1 MAWREDPARCR
12 LAEEAARRAAA
23 GLEAGPVLA
32 GLRRLTIAGLLA
44 DGPAPRRSQDLA
56 GIARAVCGAAD
67 QAARRRPGWLYAMVP
82 PDDPLPVAVHRTL
95 LQAALL
101 SALRGVLGC
110 PGARGVLQCEA
121 AGPGVRL
128 RFQGGRPDPDTA
140 DLWRR
145 CAREGSGAAA
155 FGGGPVFTAAAWLP
169 LGKTPPPP
177 APDARDL
184 LRDRYSLVYQFL
196 GEWSAD
202 PGR

>member
-1 MAWREDPARCR
+1 MTT
-12 LAEEAARRAAA
+12 A
-23 GLEAGPVLA
+23 GLQQPPP
-32 GLRRLTIAGLLA
+32 
-44 DGPAPRRSQDLA
+44 PAQPDLA

-82 PDDPLPVAVHRTL
+82 LDDPLPVAVHRTL

-145 CAREGSGAAA
+145 CAREGGGARRSAGAGVHRGSLAAA
-155 FGGGPVFTAAAWLP
+155 GRPTA
-169 LGKTPPPP
+169 T
-177 APDARDL
+177 PDARDL

>member
-1 MAWREDPARCR
+1 
-12 LAEEAARRAAA
+12 
-23 GLEAGPVLA
+23 
-32 GLRRLTIAGLLA
+32 
-44 DGPAPRRSQDLA
+44 
-56 GIARAVCGAAD
+56 
-67 QAARRRPGWLYAMVP
+67 MVP

-145 CAREGSGAAA
+145 CAREGGGAAA

-169 LGKTPPPP
+169 LGKAPPPP